1 MSNITG
7 DGERGLFIYGAIVHV
22 VWQAGNDNFDVA
34 IMVTVI
40 ASYGVARQYRK
51 LAYISGEGF
60 PLKCCEAPRKMLGQA
75 IYKIKYII
83 IIISKVR
90 HLGI

>member
-1 MSNITG
+1 MGT
-7 DGERGLFIYGAIVHV
+7 IYLRCYTIHV

-60 PLKCCEAPRKMLGQA
+60 PLKCCEAPQKMLGQA